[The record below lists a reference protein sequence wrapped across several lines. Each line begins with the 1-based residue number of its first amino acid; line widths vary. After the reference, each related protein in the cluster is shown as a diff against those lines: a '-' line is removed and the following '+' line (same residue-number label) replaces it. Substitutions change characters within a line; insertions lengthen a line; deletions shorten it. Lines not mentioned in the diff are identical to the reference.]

1 MKRGVPEAYHDVT
14 VAKKPAVF
22 LRCETPLMMWWTVPA
37 PGNELP

>member
-22 LRCETPLMMWWTVPA
+22 LRFEIPLMA
-37 PGNELP
+37 PILPFAAVH